1 LKTGF
6 SEDRDIMGD
15 DSERFDC
22 RYDVSAAHNYR
33 VDLQQ
38 FMLAGLVFNWP

>member
-1 LKTGF
+1 
-6 SEDRDIMGD
+6 MVD

-22 RYDVSAAHNYR
+22 RYDLSAAYNYR

-38 FMLAGLVFNWP
+38 IMLAGLVFNCP